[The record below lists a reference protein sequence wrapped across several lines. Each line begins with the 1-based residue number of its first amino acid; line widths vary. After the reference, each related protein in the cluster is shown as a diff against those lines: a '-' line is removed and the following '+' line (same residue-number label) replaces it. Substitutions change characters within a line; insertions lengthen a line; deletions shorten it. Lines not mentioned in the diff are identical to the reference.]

1 VIHFETADADSPDM
15 PRRFASFAL
24 SATVATVS
32 GFAALSGLFWG
43 FGLKCDDSCG
53 DPPPWRDDVNAWQW
67 EALGVVGVVAFG
79 CSLVFVVALAAGRRT
94 LASLA
99 LTAWVL
105 AAVAYL
111 VLFRDSGLTSHAGRG
126 WLGLAIVAGAG
137 VVAIASRPP
146 RARHPLSS

>member
-1 VIHFETADADSPDM
+1 M

-24 SATVATVS
+24 SAAVATVS
-32 GFAALSGLFWG
+32 GFAALIGLFWG

-67 EALGVVGVVAFG
+67 DALGAIGMGALV
-79 CSLVFVVALAAGRRT
+79 CSLVFVVTLAAGRRM

-99 LTAWVL
+99 LAAWGL
-105 AAVAYL
+105 AAL
-111 VLFRDSGLTSHAGRG
+111 VFLMLFRDSGLTSHAGRG
-126 WLGLAIVAGAG
+126 WLGLAVVAGAG
-137 VVAIASRPP
+137 VAAIASRPP